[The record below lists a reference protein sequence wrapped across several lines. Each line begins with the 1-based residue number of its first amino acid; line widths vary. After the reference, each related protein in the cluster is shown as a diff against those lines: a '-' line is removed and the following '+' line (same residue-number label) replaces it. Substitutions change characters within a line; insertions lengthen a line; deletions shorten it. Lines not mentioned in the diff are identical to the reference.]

1 MVRPNK
7 VHSKSE
13 GCGMPARYVL
23 AVMGHLGAAV
33 GYTLRANLS
42 VALVSMVNSTWA
54 NMHSTATLDPECRRD
69 GENSTTTVENVSTE
83 LKRHIL

>member
-7 VHSKSE
+7 VYSKSE
-13 GCGMPARYVL
+13 GCVMPARYVL

-54 NMHSTATLDPECRRD
+54 NVH
-69 GENSTTTVENVSTE
+69 
-83 LKRHIL
+83 